1 MNTMPR
7 SLLARSSLLNPSCSL
22 LSNTPFAINPNVS
35 NQTRSLHSGRRTR
48 KLLNLPP
55 APFFGG
61 ALDITGSSGRSRTS
75 SIPAPPPNDHIIYN
89 PPPSA
94 PNIHHTPLKF
104 LPPTDIRRRLAAYNP
119 TATTP
124 SPSNP
129 TSTSTTPSSSI
140 WPEHVPLPPGV
151 FKTINPKK
159 YHLTPVD
166 FEEMRKLR
174 KEDPSNWTLN
184 RLADRFQCTNFFAG
198 KVTAGIISEEY
209 RKEAF
214 AEHVANRKRWGVR
227 RRKAKEERVR
237 RREAWGRDE

>member
-1 MNTMPR
+1 
-7 SLLARSSLLNPSCSL
+7 
-22 LSNTPFAINPNVS
+22 
-35 NQTRSLHSGRRTR
+35 
-48 KLLNLPP
+48 
-55 APFFGG
+55 
-61 ALDITGSSGRSRTS
+61 
-75 SIPAPPPNDHIIYN
+75 
-89 PPPSA
+89 
-94 PNIHHTPLKF
+94 
-104 LPPTDIRRRLAAYNP
+104 
-119 TATTP
+119 
-124 SPSNP
+124 
-129 TSTSTTPSSSI
+129 
-140 WPEHVPLPPGV
+140 VPLPPGV

-174 KEDPSNWTLN
+174 KEDPTNWTLN

-214 AEHVANRKRWGVR
+214 AEHVANKKRWGVR